1 MNQLVISNEYTK
13 EWWEMKNY
21 TFNSW
26 QPPAR
31 DEHKIEGVEHL
42 GMEFFHLKDI
52 VAYEQDQPRSDDNLD
67 KRVSE
72 IGRDLSTK
80 GFRPECMIPQV
91 VMESSGPRVC
101 SGFARDEKFREIVR
115 HQPEAMWPFD
125 VFRFESKA
133 AEIKFQ
139 ISVNDHGSA
148 FKNTENDLI
157 KSLLKLNASGRLKH
171 DKTEILNEIE
181 RCAPNFGSDSQKDGV
196 AKKVFKQIEKKVVA
210 EHIMSFS
217 ESKLRN
223 AVNNARD
230 IIGWGEYS
238 VKGFES
244 SKRLTN
250 ENGIV
255 QRVYFGKTSEFDSYL
270 MRDFFKVLEDPSM
283 KMEIA
288 SVVKDTVSAPSFLRA
303 NRQQQYDKFKKYR
316 SIAINI
322 IMRNN
327 KLNRK
332 EVEKTIDDQIKFLG
346 WVPQDM
352 TNEIDKGVLFV
363 SLSDFL
369 TDNPNR

>member
-21 TFNSW
+21 TYNSW

-42 GMEFFHLKDI
+42 GMEFFYLKDV
-52 VAYEQDQPRSDDNLD
+52 VAYEQDQIRSDDNLD

-72 IGRDLSTK
+72 IGRDLKTK
-80 GFRPECMIPQV
+80 GFRPECMLPQV
-91 VMESSGPRVC
+91 VMEPSGPRIC
-101 SGFARDEKFREIVR
+101 SGFARDENFREIVR
-115 HQPEAMWPFD
+115 QQPEAMWPMD

-139 ISVNDHGSA
+139 MSVNDHGSS

-157 KSLLKLNASGRLKH
+157 ESLLTLSASGRLKH

-181 RCAPNFGSDSQKDGV
+181 RCAPNFGSDSQKNGV

-217 ESKLRN
+217 ESKLRK
-223 AVNNARD
+223 AVNRNIA
-230 IIGWGEYS
+230 GWDEYS
-238 VKGFES
+238 PKGFES

-250 ENGIV
+250 GNGIV
-255 QRVYFGKTSEFDSYL
+255 QRVYFGQTSEFDSYL

-288 SVVKDTVSAPSFLRA
+288 SVVKDTVSAPSFLRDK
-303 NRQQQYDKFKKYR
+303 RQQQYDKFKKYR

-332 EVEKTIDDQIKFLG
+332 EAEKTIDDQIKFLG

>member
-1 MNQLVISNEYTK
+1 MNQVAIGNEYTK

-31 DEHKIEGVEHL
+31 DEHKIEGVEYL
-42 GMEFFHLKDI
+42 GHELFYLKDV

-72 IGRDLSTK
+72 IGRDLRTK

-91 VMESSGPRVC
+91 VMEPSGPRVC
-101 SGFARDEKFREIVR
+101 SGFARDENFREIVR

-125 VFRFESKA
+125 KFRFDSADVELR
-133 AEIKFQ
+133 FQ
-139 ISVNDHGSA
+139 ITVNDHGSA

-157 KSLLKLNASGRLKH
+157 KNLLKLHASGRLKH

-181 RCAPNFGSDSQKDGV
+181 RCAPNFGSDAQKNGV

-210 EHIMSFS
+210 EHIKSFS
-217 ESKLRN
+217 NSKLRN

-230 IIGWGEYS
+230 ITGWDEYS
-238 VKGFES
+238 PKVFES
-244 SKRLTN
+244 SRRLIN
-250 ENGIV
+250 EHGIM
-255 QRVYFGKTSEFDSYL
+255 QRVYFGQTSEFDTYFV
-270 MRDFFKVLEDPSM
+270 RDFWNVLKNPSM
-283 KMEIA
+283 RMEVA
-288 SVVKDTVSAPSFLRA
+288 SVVKDTAAAPSILRDK
-303 NRQQQYDKFKKYR
+303 RQQQYDKFKKYR
-316 SIAINI
+316 AQAINI

-332 EVEKTIDDQIKFLG
+332 EAEKTIDDQIKFLG